1 MIYIVR
7 YVKTRATAGRSLASL
22 GMTWGVTKAEGRSI
36 KDRLSD
42 IKSDEKSAESKNVPA
57 EPENLEDNIRN
68 NSIGLDVSLKEIH
81 IK

>member
-1 MIYIVR
+1 
-7 YVKTRATAGRSLASL
+7 
-22 GMTWGVTKAEGRSI
+22 MTWGVTKAEGRSI